1 MLVAAVAG
9 VDDRGVDPVPTRW
22 GTPAQ
27 EWRTTIASIP
37 MASMVWT
44 VSRTDSP
51 LFTDDERTVK
61 FRVSAESC
69 LAAASNDS
77 RVRVLSS

>member
-1 MLVAAVAG
+1 M
-9 VDDRGVDPVPTRW
+9 P
-22 GTPAQ
+22 
-27 EWRTTIASIP
+27 IASIV
-37 MASMVWT
+37 ST

-51 LFTDDERTVK
+51 LFTDEDPTEK
-61 FRVSAESC
+61 FTVSADSC